1 MAASPEDMY
10 APEEGPGTMRRRGVA
25 LTLALTLALLALAVC
40 RSGRTGPATFATPAD
55 CLDALREASA
65 AGDVERYLNCLGEPL
80 RSQKQR
86 SLSPG
91 DLRRDLEGVKSWS
104 QLEADVQGTTATVE
118 VDRARASGT
127 SRTRYRLERSGRGWL
142 IVSVGRPREI
152 TPPVR
157 YGTHVSE
164 APE

>member
-1 MAASPEDMY
+1 
-10 APEEGPGTMRRRGVA
+10 MRRRRVV
-25 LTLALTLALLALAVC
+25 LTLALALGLLALAVC
-40 RSGRTGPATFATPAD
+40 RPWRGGPANFATPAD

-86 SLSPG
+86 SLSPA
-91 DLRRDLEGVKSWS
+91 DLRRDMEGVKSWS
-104 QLEADVQGTTATVE
+104 QLEPDVQGTTATVE

-127 SRTRYRLERSGRGWL
+127 SRTRFRLERSGGGWL
-142 IVSVGRPREI
+142 VVGMDRPQEI

-164 APE
+164 APD

>member
-1 MAASPEDMY
+1 M
-10 APEEGPGTMRRRGVA
+10 A
-25 LTLALTLALLALAVC
+25 LTVALTLALLALAVS
-40 RSGRTGPATFATPAD
+40 RSWRTGPANFATPAD

-65 AGDVERYLNCLGEPL
+65 AGDVGRYLGCLGEPL

-86 SLSPG
+86 SLRPA
-91 DLRRDLEGVKSWS
+91 DLRRDMEGVKSWS
-104 QLEADVQGTTATVE
+104 QLEPEIQGTTASVE

-127 SRTRYRLERSGRGWL
+127 SRTRFRLERFGGGWL
-142 IVSVGRPREI
+142 IVGIDRPQEI

>member
-1 MAASPEDMY
+1 
-10 APEEGPGTMRRRGVA
+10 VA
-25 LTLALTLALLALAVC
+25 LALALTLTLLALAVW
-40 RSGRTGPATFATPAD
+40 RSGRTGPANFATPAD

-65 AGDVERYLNCLGEPL
+65 AGDVERYLSCLGEPL
-80 RSQKQR
+80 RSQKQHALR
-86 SLSPG
+86 PA
-91 DLRRDLEGVKSWS
+91 DLRRDMDGVKSWS
-104 QLEADVQGTTATVE
+104 QLEPEVQGTTATVE

-142 IVSVGRPREI
+142 IVGMDRPQEI

-164 APE
+164 APD